1 MATFDKTQDAVKEL
15 RSYLLAA
22 ATRHPDESTEQL
34 KTNVW
39 EAIGHL
45 SAKIEGY
52 EYDLELPRKLTGCR
66 GLPVWEIVKR
76 LQGEA
81 LK

>member
-1 MATFDKTQDAVKEL
+1 MAMFDKTQDAVSEL
-15 RSYLLAA
+15 RSYLLAVA
-22 ATRHPDESTEQL
+22 ARHPDESTEQL

-52 EYDLELPRKLTGCR
+52 EYDIELLKKLTEYR
-66 GLPVWEIVKR
+66 RIVNVS
-76 LQGEA
+76 
-81 LK
+81 